1 MKKIFII
8 ILFLISIIGNAPPVL
23 AAQARGNYVKK
34 EYYDN
39 GNLRLY
45 LKFRN
50 ERISRKISYYR
61 NGRVREDSAYRNGE
75 ALRIL
80 HYYEDGRLYSVWT
93 KKSGV
98 TKYYH
103 PDGRLRATVDQNS
116 DTVNSDLPSSLI
128 FSGP

>member
-1 MKKIFII
+1 MSLKKFFII
-8 ILFLISIIGNAPPVL
+8 IVISISIIGNAP
-23 AAQARGNYVKK
+23 QAFSGESKGNFVKK

-50 ERISRKISYYR
+50 ERTVRKISYYR
-61 NGRVREDSAYRNGE
+61 NGRVREDYVFRNGE

-80 HYYEDGRLYSVWT
+80 NYYESGRLSSVWT

-103 PDGRLRATVDQNS
+103 PDGRLRATVDR
-116 DTVNSDLPSSLI
+116 TPK
-128 FSGP
+128 G